1 MIAYLSCDERGN
13 IARTE
18 NEHAPLLEGKCSCK
32 NEKQTKNILFM
43 GQAGS
48 GKKSMINL
56 FANHV
61 LGIEIQDEFRYEII
75 TKDHKTLRPY
85 DVMVYHIKTTDIKRG

>member
-1 MIAYLSCDERGN
+1 
-13 IARTE
+13 
-18 NEHAPLLEGKCSCK
+18 
-32 NEKQTKNILFM
+32 M

-56 FANHV
+56 FTNHV

-75 TKDHKTLRPY
+75 TKEHKTLRPY
-85 DVMVYHIKTTDIKRG
+85 DVIVYHIKTTDIKRG